1 MVGFQASMQNY
12 LLHKEE
18 KEVIRQIQSTDSMT
32 ILSLESDGVAD
43 ISLV

>member
-1 MVGFQASMQNY
+1 MLGFQVSMQNY

-18 KEVIRQIQSTDSMT
+18 KEVIRHIQSIVSMT
-32 ILSLESDGVAD
+32 ILSLESDGVSD